1 LHIYHVQVQN
11 DCGPYEAGEYYD
23 VIAGNCD
30 LRFDLSKEAGAFE
43 GRTIFHCH
51 ILQHEDQGAMGW
63 LRVDGG
69 NPPPLMPGDGDFSE
83 YYVLSEDPPTGTPT
97 APGNLTATAISSS
110 QINLAWD
117 DNSTDEDSF
126 SIERDN
132 EFLATVSPNV
142 TSYSDTALPPSTEF
156 SYRIAAVNSNGSSA
170 YSNTANATTQTEGGD
185 PTSVTVQSVVVSTVN
200 EGKGVKSGLAVVT
213 IVDDLGSPV
222 EGAVVFGEFSG
233 QVNEPA
239 NSATGAD
246 GTVSLSSSST
256 KPLNNLTFCVTSVTH
271 DTLADFSGSEC
282 SSL

>member
-1 LHIYHVQVQN
+1 
-11 DCGPYEAGEYYD
+11 
-23 VIAGNCD
+23 
-30 LRFDLSKEAGAFE
+30 
-43 GRTIFHCH
+43 
-51 ILQHEDQGAMGW
+51 MGW

-185 PTSVTVQSVVVSTVN
+185 PTSVKVQSVVVSTVN

-213 IVDDLGSPV
+213 IVDDLNDPV
-222 EGAVVFGEFSG
+222 NDAVVYGTFSG
-233 QVNEPA
+233 NVNGNA
-239 NSATGAD
+239 N
-246 GTVSLSSSST
+246 GTTDANGVASLSSNST
-256 KPLNNLTFCVTSVTH
+256 KPLNDLTFCVTAVTH
-271 DTLADFSGSEC
+271 TTLADYSGPAVC